1 MRNQASPACPL
12 VSSHVPEW
20 SPSPAGQMG
29 RAARCS
35 GQVSTTLWEP
45 LLRLASGRAV
55 DVDVEHSALVRRY
68 GLIDDNGEVWSPEF
82 GAYLRS
88 R

>member
-1 MRNQASPACPL
+1 MVEHGTTDIGRVIQPDLTSYYSKLADFMRS
-12 VSSHVPEW
+12 EE
-20 SPSPAGQMG
+20 
-29 RAARCS
+29 
-35 GQVSTTLWEP
+35 LWEP

>member
-1 MRNQASPACPL
+1 
-12 VSSHVPEW
+12 
-20 SPSPAGQMG
+20 
-29 RAARCS
+29 
-35 GQVSTTLWEP
+35 VSTTLWEP

-88 R
+88 H

>member
-1 MRNQASPACPL
+1 MVEHGTTDIGRVILPDLTSYYTRLAGFMRS
-12 VSSHVPEW
+12 EE
-20 SPSPAGQMG
+20 
-29 RAARCS
+29 
-35 GQVSTTLWEP
+35 LWEP

-68 GLIDDNGEVWSPEF
+68 GLIDDNGEVWSSGF